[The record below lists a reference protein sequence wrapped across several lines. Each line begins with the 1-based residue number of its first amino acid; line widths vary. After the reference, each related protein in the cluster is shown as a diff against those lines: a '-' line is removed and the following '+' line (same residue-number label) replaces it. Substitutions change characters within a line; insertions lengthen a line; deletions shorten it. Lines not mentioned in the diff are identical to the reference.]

1 MYSQSVFGYIS
12 DTTVTFIHCSFLNLQ
27 VLDFE
32 STSFYKFKV
41 KVSDDGVPRFAAF
54 TDVEVSVEDV
64 NDLPPE
70 FVFPVFSAI
79 LYLPTFPGTEVIRVS
94 ATDGDTL
101 PLTNLTYSIVTHS
114 LSPPLSQI
122 FDISPTL
129 GVITVK
135 NASLLN
141 EAVYY
146 LAVFV
151 SDGNFTDQ
159 ATVAI
164 DCKPLPVSDLKFS
177 QARYNTSVLEGVS
190 SASEIAEVRA
200 VGYSIGET
208 ITYSIVTP
216 SDFFVIS
223 KSTGVVS
230 TLPGREFDRETLD
243 RYEIVVQARD
253 GGKATPRVAQS
264 VVLVEVDDVN
274 DNAPKFTEE
283 SYFFVVKKSVDV
295 GAIVGKVEAHD
306 SDIGNNGE
314 IKYVIL

>member
-1 MYSQSVFGYIS
+1 M
-12 DTTVTFIHCSFLNLQ
+12 
-27 VLDFE
+27 LDFE
-32 STSFYKFKV
+32 STSSYKFKV
-41 KVSDDGVPRFAAF
+41 KVSDDGVPSLAAF

-70 FVFPVFSAI
+70 FVSPVFSAI
-79 LYLPTFPGTEVIRVS
+79 LYLPTFQGTEVVTVS
-94 ATDGDTL
+94 ATDGDSL
-101 PLTNLTYSIVTHS
+101 PLTDLTYSIVTQPVS
-114 LSPPLSQI
+114 APLSQI

-129 GVITVK
+129 GVITVN
-135 NASLLN
+135 NASVLY
-141 EAVYY
+141 EAVFY
-146 LAVFV
+146 LTVSV

-159 ATVAI
+159 ATVDI

-177 QARYNTSVLEGVS
+177 QARYNTSVLEGPS
-190 SASEIAEVRA
+190 TASDIAEVRA

-216 SDFFVIS
+216 SDFFIIS
-223 KSTGVVS
+223 KSTGIVS
-230 TLPGREFDRETLD
+230 TLAGREFDRETVN

-253 GGKATPRVAQS
+253 GGKPMPRVAQS

-295 GAIVGKVEAHD
+295 GATVGKVEAHD

-314 IKYVIL
+314 IKYVI

>member
-1 MYSQSVFGYIS
+1 M
-12 DTTVTFIHCSFLNLQ
+12 
-27 VLDFE
+27 LDFE
-32 STSFYKFKV
+32 STSSYKFKV
-41 KVSDDGVPRFAAF
+41 KVSDDGVPSLAAF

-70 FVFPVFSAI
+70 FVSPVFSAI
-79 LYLPTFPGTEVIRVS
+79 LYLPTFQGTEVVTVS
-94 ATDGDTL
+94 ATDGDSL
-101 PLTNLTYSIVTHS
+101 PLTDLTYSIVTQPVS
-114 LSPPLSQI
+114 APLSQI

-129 GVITVK
+129 GVITVN
-135 NASLLN
+135 NASVLY
-141 EAVYY
+141 EGVFY
-146 LAVFV
+146 LTVSV

-159 ATVAI
+159 ATVDI

-177 QARYNTSVLEGVS
+177 QARYNASVLEG
-190 SASEIAEVRA
+190 ASTASDIAEVRA

-208 ITYSIVTP
+208 ITYSIVTA

-223 KSTGVVS
+223 ESTGIVS
-230 TLPGREFDRETLD
+230 TLSGREFDRETVD

-253 GGKATPRVAQS
+253 GGNPMPRVAQS

-295 GAIVGKVEAHD
+295 GASVGKVEAHD

-314 IKYVIL
+314 IKYVI

>member
-1 MYSQSVFGYIS
+1 M
-12 DTTVTFIHCSFLNLQ
+12 
-27 VLDFE
+27 LDFE
-32 STSFYKFKV
+32 STSSYKFKV
-41 KVSDDGVPRFAAF
+41 KVSDDGVPSLAAF

-70 FVFPVFSAI
+70 FVSPVFSAI
-79 LYLPTFPGTEVIRVS
+79 LYLPTFQGTEVVTVS
-94 ATDGDTL
+94 ATDGDSL
-101 PLTNLTYSIVTHS
+101 PLTDLTYSIVTQPVS
-114 LSPPLSQI
+114 APLSQI

-129 GVITVK
+129 GVITVN
-135 NASLLN
+135 NASVLY
-141 EAVYY
+141 EGVFY
-146 LAVFV
+146 LTVSV

-159 ATVAI
+159 ATVDI

-177 QARYNTSVLEGVS
+177 QARYNTSVLEGPS
-190 SASEIAEVRA
+190 TASDIAEVRA

-216 SDFFVIS
+216 SDFFIIS
-223 KSTGVVS
+223 KSTGIVS
-230 TLPGREFDRETLD
+230 TLAGREFDRETVD

-253 GGKATPRVAQS
+253 GGNPMPRVAQS

-295 GAIVGKVEAHD
+295 GASVGKVEAHD

-314 IKYVIL
+314 IKYVI

>member
-1 MYSQSVFGYIS
+1 MQA
-12 DTTVTFIHCSFLNLQ
+12 
-27 VLDFE
+27 LDFE

-41 KVSDDGVPRFAAF
+41 KVSDDGVPSLAAF
-54 TDVEVSVEDV
+54 TDVEVFVEDV
-64 NDLPPE
+64 NDIPPV

-101 PLTNLTYSIVTHS
+101 PHTNLTYSIVVQS
-114 LSPPLSQI
+114 APLSQI

-129 GVITVK
+129 GVISVK
-135 NASLLN
+135 NASLLQ
-141 EAVYY
+141 EVVYY
-146 LAVFV
+146 LTVSV

-159 ATVAI
+159 ATVDI

-190 SASEIAEVRA
+190 SASDIAEVRA

-223 KSTGVVS
+223 ESTGIVS
-230 TLPGREFDRETLD
+230 TLPGREFDRETVD

-253 GGKATPRVAQS
+253 GKPTPRVAQS

-283 SYFFVVKKSVDV
+283 SYFFVVKKSVDI
-295 GAIVGKVEAHD
+295 GATVGKVEAHD

>member
-1 MYSQSVFGYIS
+1 MQA
-12 DTTVTFIHCSFLNLQ
+12 
-27 VLDFE
+27 LDFE

-41 KVSDDGVPRFAAF
+41 KVSDDGEPSLAAF
-54 TDVEVSVEDV
+54 TDVEVFVEDV
-64 NDLPPE
+64 NDLPPV
-70 FVFPVFSAI
+70 FVYPVFSAI
-79 LYLPTFPGTEVIRVS
+79 LYLPTFPGTEIIRVS

-101 PLTNLTYSIVTHS
+101 PLTNLTYSIVSHS
-114 LSPPLSQI
+114 VSLPLSQI

-135 NASLLN
+135 NASLLY
-141 EAVYY
+141 ETVYY
-146 LAVFV
+146 LTVSV

-159 ATVAI
+159 ATVDI
-164 DCKPLPVSDLKFS
+164 DCKPLPISDLKFS
-177 QARYNTSVLEGVS
+177 QAKYNTSVLEGVI
-190 SASEIAEVRA
+190 SASDIAEVRA
-200 VGYSIGET
+200 IGYSIGET

-223 KSTGVVS
+223 ESTGVVS
-230 TLPGREFDRETLD
+230 TLPGLEFDRETVD
-243 RYEIVVQARD
+243 RYEVIVQARD
-253 GGKATPRVAQS
+253 SGKPTPRVAQS

-274 DNAPKFTEE
+274 YNAPRFTEE

-295 GAIVGKVEAHD
+295 GATVGKVEAHD

>member
-1 MYSQSVFGYIS
+1 M
-12 DTTVTFIHCSFLNLQ
+12 
-27 VLDFE
+27 
-32 STSFYKFKV
+32 
-41 KVSDDGVPRFAAF
+41 SDDGVPSLAAF
-54 TDVEVSVEDV
+54 TDVEVFVEDV
-64 NDLPPE
+64 NDLPPV
-70 FVFPVFSAI
+70 FVSPVFSAI
-79 LYLPTFPGTEVIRVS
+79 VYLPTFLGTEVIRVS

-101 PLTNLTYSIVTHS
+101 PLTNLTYSIVTQS
-114 LSPPLSQI
+114 ASTPLSQI

-135 NASLLN
+135 NVSLLH
-141 EAVYY
+141 EAVYH
-146 LAVFV
+146 VKVSV

-159 ATVAI
+159 ATVDI

-177 QARYNTSVLEGVS
+177 QARYNTSVLEGLS
-190 SASEIAEVRA
+190 TASAITEVRA

-223 KSTGVVS
+223 ESTGIVS
-230 TLPGREFDRETLD
+230 TLPGRDFDRETVD

-253 GGKATPRVAQS
+253 GGKPMPRVAQS
-264 VVLVEVDDVN
+264 VVLVDVDDVN

-295 GAIVGKVEAHD
+295 GASVGKVEAHD

-314 IKYVIL
+314 IKYVISYK

>member
-1 MYSQSVFGYIS
+1 M
-12 DTTVTFIHCSFLNLQ
+12 
-27 VLDFE
+27 DFE

-41 KVSDDGVPRFAAF
+41 KVSDDGVPSLAAF
-54 TDVEVSVEDV
+54 TDVEVFVEDV
-64 NDLPPE
+64 NDLPPV
-70 FVFPVFSAI
+70 FVVPVFSAI
-79 LYLPTFPGTEVIRVS
+79 LYLPTFLGTEVIRVS
-94 ATDGDTL
+94 ATDADTL
-101 PLTNLTYSIVTHS
+101 PLTNLSYSIVTQS
-114 LSPPLSQI
+114 VSAPLSPM

-129 GVITVK
+129 GVITVR

-141 EAVYY
+141 EAVYD
-146 LAVFV
+146 LTVSV

-159 ATVAI
+159 ATVGI
-164 DCKPLPVSDLKFS
+164 DCRPLPVSDLKFS

-190 SASEIAEVRA
+190 SASDIAEVRA

-223 KSTGVVS
+223 ESTGIVS
-230 TLPGREFDRETLD
+230 TLPGREFDRETMD

-253 GGKATPRVAQS
+253 GGKPTPRVAQS
-264 VVLVEVDDVN
+264 VVLIEVDDVN

-295 GAIVGKVEAHD
+295 GATVGKVEAHD
-306 SDIGNNGE
+306 SDIGNNGA

>member
-1 MYSQSVFGYIS
+1 M
-12 DTTVTFIHCSFLNLQ
+12 
-27 VLDFE
+27 LDFE
-32 STSFYKFKV
+32 STSSYKFKV
-41 KVSDDGVPRFAAF
+41 KVSDDGVPSLAAF

-70 FVFPVFSAI
+70 FVSPVFSAI
-79 LYLPTFPGTEVIRVS
+79 LYLPTFQGTEVVTVS
-94 ATDGDTL
+94 ATDGDSL
-101 PLTNLTYSIVTHS
+101 PLTDLTYSIVTQ
-114 LSPPLSQI
+114 PVAAPLSQI

-129 GVITVK
+129 GVITVN
-135 NASLLN
+135 NASVLY
-141 EAVYY
+141 EGVFY
-146 LAVFV
+146 LTVSV

-159 ATVAI
+159 ATVDI

-177 QARYNTSVLEGVS
+177 QARYNTSVLEG
-190 SASEIAEVRA
+190 ASTASDIAEVRA

-223 KSTGVVS
+223 ESTGIVS
-230 TLPGREFDRETLD
+230 TLSGREFDRETVD
-243 RYEIVVQARD
+243 RYEIVIQARD
-253 GGKATPRVAQS
+253 GGNPMPRVAQS

-295 GAIVGKVEAHD
+295 GASVGKVEAHD

-314 IKYVIL
+314 IKYVI

>member
-1 MYSQSVFGYIS
+1 M
-12 DTTVTFIHCSFLNLQ
+12 
-27 VLDFE
+27 LDFE
-32 STSFYKFKV
+32 STSSYKFKV
-41 KVSDDGVPRFAAF
+41 KVSDDGVPSLAAF

-70 FVFPVFSAI
+70 FVSPVFSAI
-79 LYLPTFPGTEVIRVS
+79 LYLPTFQGTEVVTVS
-94 ATDGDTL
+94 ATDGDSL
-101 PLTNLTYSIVTHS
+101 PLTDLTYSIVTQPVS
-114 LSPPLSQI
+114 APLSQI

-129 GVITVK
+129 GVITVN
-135 NASLLN
+135 NASVLY
-141 EAVYY
+141 EAVFY
-146 LAVFV
+146 LTVSV

-159 ATVAI
+159 ATVDI

-177 QARYNTSVLEGVS
+177 QARYNTSVLEGPS
-190 SASEIAEVRA
+190 TASDIAEVRA

-216 SDFFVIS
+216 SDFFIIS
-223 KSTGVVS
+223 KSTGIVS
-230 TLPGREFDRETLD
+230 TLAGREFDRETVD

-253 GGKATPRVAQS
+253 GGNPMPRVAQS

-295 GAIVGKVEAHD
+295 GATVGKVEAHD

-314 IKYVIL
+314 IKYVI